1 MNTVMD
7 DNRMLTLAS
16 NERIPLTPTMR
27 LLLEINHMNHCS
39 PATVSRGGVIYVNAT
54 DIGWKPVS
62 CVTLSPNFQSLN
74 PKEGLFCPLA
84 ASCKTPRKRHA
95 IYVNAT
101 DIGWKPVSCVIVN
114 RKPSILNL
122 NP

>member
-54 DIGWKPVS
+54 DIGWQPVGFFPSLTYLLLTECCTFS
-62 CVTLSPNFQSLN
+62 CIMIQQLASLSSQHRILKQCCWTQGAWRSFSL
-74 PKEGLFCPLA
+74 
-84 ASCKTPRKRHA
+84 R
-95 IYVNAT
+95 
-101 DIGWKPVSCVIVN
+101 
-114 RKPSILNL
+114 
-122 NP
+122 

>member
-54 DIGWKPVS
+54 DIGWQPVS
-62 CVTLSPNFQSLN
+62 SDFRLTNPYTLLNLDLSTSLQSL
-74 PKEGLFCPLA
+74 LA
-84 ASCKTPRKRHA
+84 LQRALASS
-95 IYVNAT
+95 YFL
-101 DIGWKPVSCVIVN
+101 SE
-114 RKPSILNL
+114 
-122 NP
+122 